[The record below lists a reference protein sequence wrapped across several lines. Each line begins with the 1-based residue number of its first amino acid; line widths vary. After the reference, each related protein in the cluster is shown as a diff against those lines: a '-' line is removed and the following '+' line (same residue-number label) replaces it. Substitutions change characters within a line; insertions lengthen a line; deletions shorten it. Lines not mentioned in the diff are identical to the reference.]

1 MRAARHVAAVL
12 RPFRAHLLLAISCA
26 VAGALLE
33 LVPPL
38 LLRTIVDGHLGAQRA
53 AGLLQLA
60 AWYLAATAAIQLA
73 SLGAAY
79 LLAIAA
85 QGSLHALRIR
95 LLAHLQNL
103 PVSYYDR
110 TPVGDV
116 IARATADVEAVDA
129 LFSSGIAGLST
140 DGLRLASTAIA
151 MVVLSPALA
160 ALSALVIPPLALL
173 TRAFQLRVRS
183 AEGTHRRA
191 IGDLN
196 AHLQET
202 LSGNEMVRAFGRERY
217 FASRFRAILD
227 RVLAAFDDTA
237 VYSALYSPVMS
248 LLVAACTAALLW
260 GYARDFFAAASITV
274 GTLTAFVLLFQRFF
288 KPLIAI
294 GDEWQGVQGAI
305 TGAERIFEVLAQP
318 ADEPQARSPA
328 KRGAGIRFAN
338 VSFGYLPH
346 VAVLRDLSLHVDPGE
361 HMALVGRTG
370 AGKTSTLHLAAGL
383 YAPWDGSVRVAGAD
397 PRTLPPEERRRV
409 VGVVPQLV
417 QLFAGTVAE
426 NLTLSDPSISREAI
440 ERACELAGASGLVR
454 SLPLDLDTMLRGLGG
469 GQGAQLSAGQRQLL
483 ALARALLWEPR
494 VLLLDEATAAI
505 DGASDAAFRA
515 ALRRGAL
522 ARGCAVLSVA
532 HRLSTAREADRV
544 AVIDR
549 GRIVEIGP
557 PSALIRSGGLLAA
570 WVDLETAGWDWERS
584 NPQAVSRLVD
594 QL

>member
-1 MRAARHVAAVL
+1 MRTRDHLAAVV
-12 RPFRAHLLLAISCA
+12 RPFRGYLLLAIACA
-26 VAGALLE
+26 LVGALLE
-33 LVPPL
+33 LAPPL
-38 LLRTIVDGHLGAQRA
+38 LLRTIVDDHLAPRRA
-53 AGLLQLA
+53 SGLLRLA
-60 AWYLAATAAIQLA
+60 LAYFGATAAIQLA
-73 SLGAAY
+73 SLGAGY

-85 QGSLHALRIR
+85 QGSLHGLRIR
-95 LLAHLQNL
+95 LLDHLQKL

-110 TPVGDV
+110 TPVGDA
-116 IARATADVEAVDA
+116 IARGTADVEAVDA
-129 LFSSGIAGLST
+129 LFSSGIAGLAT
-140 DGLRLASTAIA
+140 DGLRLGSTAIA

-173 TRAFQLRVRS
+173 TRAFQRRVRA
-183 AEGTHRRA
+183 AEGRHRRA

-217 FASRFRAILD
+217 FASRFRGILD
-227 RVLAAFDDTA
+227 RVLGAFDETV

-260 GYARDFFAAASITV
+260 GYAQDLLAAASITV

-305 TGAERIFEVLAQP
+305 TGAERIFEVLAEP
-318 ADEPQARSPA
+318 ADEPARRFLA
-328 KRGAGIRFAN
+328 KRDVGIRLME
-338 VSFGYLPH
+338 VSFGYAPR
-346 VAVLRDLSLHVDPGE
+346 VPVLRDLSLHVDGGE
-361 HMALVGRTG
+361 HVALVGRTG

-383 YAPWDGSVRVAGAD
+383 YAPWNGSVRVASVD
-397 PRTLPPEERRRV
+397 PRALEVEERRRV
-409 VGVVPQLV
+409 VGAVPQIV
-417 QLFAGTVAE
+417 QLFAGTVAD
-426 NLTLSDPSISREAI
+426 NLTLGDPSVSRDSI
-440 ERACELAGASGLVR
+440 ERACELAGASDLVR
-454 SLPLDLDTMLRGLGG
+454 SLPKQLDTVLRGLGG
-469 GQGAQLSAGQRQLL
+469 GYGVQLSAGQRQLL

-549 GRIVEIGP
+549 GRIVEMGP
-557 PSALIRSGGLLAA
+557 PSALIRSGGLFAA
-570 WVDLETAGWDWERS
+570 WVELETAGWDWER
-584 NPQAVSRLVD
+584 AAIRV
-594 QL
+594 